1 MASATTASWRAEIS
15 PYQWSVLVATTLGWA
30 LDGFD
35 FSLFTQVAGPASA
48 DLLGHPSPFAS
59 GLAVTLFLTG
69 WAVGAIIFGA
79 LADYA
84 GRVRVLMIGVLTY
97 SVFTALSSL
106 APNYP
111 LFVVLRFIAGIGSGV
126 ELPIGAALMAE
137 AWTNRY
143 RAKAISIMMSGLA
156 FGSLIAAFV
165 YGVVGGWGWRATLA
179 FGLLPALLV
188 MFIRSRVH
196 EPESTARVQA
206 ARRERRDR
214 LAEGAARTTT
224 DRFVLVQLFS
234 RPLTTRTVAGTLI
247 CIGALFGF
255 WGLTTWTP
263 AVVRN
268 IVAAHGVSAAD
279 SVRYV
284 SWAVAALNIGGIVG
298 YVSWG
303 FIADRIGRKPT
314 YLIGMVCG
322 LAGVLALF
330 PFAHTYT
337 PFLFLLPV
345 CGFGVFGVFSGNSVY
360 LPELFGPSVRAS
372 AIAVTNSIG
381 RLFTAAGPL
390 VAGAIALAWFGGNLG
405 AATTVVCAL
414 LVVSFLGLALVPE
427 TRGRFIYPPEPGGE
441 ATDAAD
447 EPTGKGLPQP

>member
-1 MASATTASWRAEIS
+1 
-15 PYQWSVLVATTLGWA
+15 
-30 LDGFD
+30 
-35 FSLFTQVAGPASA
+35 
-48 DLLGHPSPFAS
+48 
-59 GLAVTLFLTG
+59 
-69 WAVGAIIFGA
+69 

-97 SVFTALSSL
+97 SVFTALSAV

-111 LFVVLRFIAGIGSGV
+111 LFVILRFVAGIGSGV

-156 FGSLIAAFV
+156 VGSLLAAFV
-165 YGVVGGWGWRATLA
+165 YGLVGGWGWRVTLA

-196 EPESTARVQA
+196 EPETTAQVRA
-206 ARRERRDR
+206 ARQERRSR
-214 LAEGAARTTT
+214 LAAGAARTSA
-224 DRFVLVQLFS
+224 DRFVLVQLF
-234 RPLTTRTVAGTLI
+234 RPPLAVRTWAGTI
-247 CIGALFGF
+247 ISIGALFAF

-268 IVAAHGVSAAD
+268 VVAAEGVSAAD
-279 SVRYV
+279 SVAYV

-314 YLIGMVCG
+314 YVISLVSG
-322 LAGVLALF
+322 LVGVFALF
-330 PFAHTYT
+330 PFAHSFALYM
-337 PFLFLLPV
+337 LLLPV
-345 CGFGVFGVFSGNSVY
+345 CGFGSFGMFSGNSVY

-390 VAGAIALAWFGGNLG
+390 VAGVIAVAWFGGNLA
-405 AATTVVCAL
+405 AATTVVCAI

-427 TRGRFIYPPEPGGE
+427 TKGQFIYAPEPG
-441 ATDAAD
+441 T
-447 EPTGKGLPQP
+447 QPNE